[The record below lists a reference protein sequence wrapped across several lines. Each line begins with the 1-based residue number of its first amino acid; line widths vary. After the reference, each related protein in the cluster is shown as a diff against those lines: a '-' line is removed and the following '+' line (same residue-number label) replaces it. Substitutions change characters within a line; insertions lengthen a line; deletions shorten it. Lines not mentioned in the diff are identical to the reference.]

1 MEKSDWWAGE
11 KQKEEELVYKIAME
25 GGKEGWR
32 IQKRKRDEGKWERS
46 GLHQSIC

>member
-11 KQKEEELVYKIAME
+11 KQKEEEVRKLQW
-25 GGKEGWR
+25 KEE
-32 IQKRKRDEGKWERS
+32 KKVEEERKRDEGKWERS